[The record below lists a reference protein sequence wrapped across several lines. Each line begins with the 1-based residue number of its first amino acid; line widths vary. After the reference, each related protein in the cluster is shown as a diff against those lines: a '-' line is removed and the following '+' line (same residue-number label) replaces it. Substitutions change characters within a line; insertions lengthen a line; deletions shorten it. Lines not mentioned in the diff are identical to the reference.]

1 MNNSQKVI
9 HHNHWSYLILSHL
22 ILSCHQR
29 IFTIW
34 GPHCWILLNWM
45 VMWSWIHFTQPRYWP
60 LSPLPKEQPLIS
72 GPKPQKSLPR
82 TGPSAGGFLL
92 PADLTAGTD
101 PRRRLAINHST
112 DGRVTHMISDWFLWR
127 NVEQRVFNVALFQIT
142 FPFATVSKRWICI
155 AVDGAEHKISWIYW
169 GWKRWGRRG
178 PRGRKLP
185 TGTRSIDT
193 FFSPT

>member
-1 MNNSQKVI
+1 MDSFHPATVLASQ
-9 HHNHWSYLILSHL
+9 
-22 ILSCHQR
+22 
-29 IFTIW
+29 
-34 GPHCWILLNWM
+34 P
-45 VMWSWIHFTQPRYWP
+45 FTQRTAINQRTQTPETR
-60 LSPLPKEQPLIS
+60 
-72 GPKPQKSLPR
+72 QKSLPR
-82 TGPSAGGFLL
+82 PGPSAGGFLL